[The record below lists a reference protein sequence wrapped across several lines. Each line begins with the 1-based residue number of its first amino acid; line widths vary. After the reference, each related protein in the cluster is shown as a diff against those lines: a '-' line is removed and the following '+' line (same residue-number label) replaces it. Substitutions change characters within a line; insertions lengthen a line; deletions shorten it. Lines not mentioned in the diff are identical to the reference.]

1 MGKQARKSKQTSS
14 SATPSSSSSSSSLA
28 SSRHFSSY
36 PYGRVPRVHAP
47 GTAGAMLPSQ
57 RLRRS
62 PSGKNVAGG
71 VYVGLFCVRGGDG
84 SGGGGGSASPDSTS
98 GGSGGYGYS
107 YGGNDFASSYPSGSS
122 SGLFGNPSTRRR
134 LKRLDL

>member
-1 MGKQARKSKQTSS
+1 MGKQARRGKQASASS
-14 SATPSSSSSSSSLA
+14 SSTPASSSSSLA

-84 SGGGGGSASPDSTS
+84 GSASPDS
-98 GGSGGYGYS
+98 
-107 YGGNDFASSYPSGSS
+107 AA
-122 SGLFGNPSTRRR
+122 
-134 LKRLDL
+134 